1 MGTKKP
7 TLIIRCSQFFFK
19 KSDLKFGLVATAVF
33 SGYLAFLSFVG
44 KSFEVDGG
52 KVKSLG
58 TTFGFGVRDVTQFFT
73 ERSDE
78 MITSYINF
86 NQIWDF
92 TFAIIYGFM
101 YIIWLSVIYKPYKN
115 RIWVLNLIPLI
126 QVIFDW
132 IENFCLASIAKAYL
146 ADGSISASNV
156 TLASNSSSI
165 KWVFSVLVYLLI
177 VYGIGLR
184 LVKTIKNKKRN

>member
-19 KSDLKFGLVATAVF
+19 KSDLKIGLVATAVF

-115 RIWVLNLIPLI
+115 WIWVLNLIPLI